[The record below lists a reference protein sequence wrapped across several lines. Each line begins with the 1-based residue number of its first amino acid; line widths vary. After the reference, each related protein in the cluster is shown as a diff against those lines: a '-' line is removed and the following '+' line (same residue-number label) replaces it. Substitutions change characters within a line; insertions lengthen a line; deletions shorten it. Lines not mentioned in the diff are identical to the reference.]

1 MNGRGEPSARAESRG
16 RRVACRDM
24 PHSLENAENGHPHVL
39 IVTGMSGAGK
49 SSAADVL
56 EDNGY
61 HVIDNLPPELLSQV
75 ADFHGLAERNVRL
88 AVVVDSR
95 GGDAVERLQ
104 EVIQQLDQQGIKT
117 AVLFLDADDNVIIRR
132 YEENR
137 RPHPLEAPTIDEA
150 IAEERKMLDPLREAA
165 DVVIDT
171 SDLNVHQLRDRIINE
186 FSPEEMQ
193 RPLRVSI
200 RSFGFKHGTPRDA
213 DLVFDVRFLPNPHW
227 VPELKPLRG
236 TDPAV
241 ADYVLTNPD
250 AAEFVDRV
258 EELIAFLLPRYEA
271 EGKSYVSIAIGCTG
285 GHHRS
290 VAIAEEIGR
299 RLEKRGVRAAVRH
312 RDVER

>member
-1 MNGRGEPSARAESRG
+1 
-16 RRVACRDM
+16 M

-117 AVLFLDADDNVIIRR
+117 AVLFLDADDSVIIRR

>member
-1 MNGRGEPSARAESRG
+1 
-16 RRVACRDM
+16 M

>member
-1 MNGRGEPSARAESRG
+1 
-16 RRVACRDM
+16 M
-24 PHSLENAENGHPHVL
+24 PHSAENAENGFPHVL
-39 IVTGMSGAGK
+39 VVTGMSGAGK

-75 ADFHGLAERNVRL
+75 ADFHGLGERSVRL

-104 EVIQQLDQQGIKT
+104 EVVQQLEQQGVKT
-117 AVLFLDADDNVIIRR
+117 VVLFLDADDNVIIRR

-137 RPHPLEAPTIDEA
+137 RPHPLAAPTIDEA
-150 IAEERKMLDPLREAA
+150 IAAERKMLDPLREAA

-171 SDLNVHQLRDRIINE
+171 SELNVHQLRDRIVNE

-193 RPLRVSI
+193 RPLRVSV

-236 TDPAV
+236 TDPDV
-241 ADYVLTNPD
+241 ADYVLSNPD

-258 EELIAFLLPRYEA
+258 DELIGFLLPKSEA

>member
-1 MNGRGEPSARAESRG
+1 
-16 RRVACRDM
+16 M
-24 PHSLENAENGHPHVL
+24 PHSAENAENGFPHVL
-39 IVTGMSGAGK
+39 VVTGMSGAGK

-75 ADFHGLAERNVRL
+75 ADFHGLAERKVRL

-104 EVIQQLDQQGIKT
+104 EVVQELDQQGIKT
-117 AVLFLDADDNVIIRR
+117 VVLFLDADDNVIIRR

-137 RPHPLEAPTIDEA
+137 RPHPLAAPTIDEA
-150 IAEERKMLDPLREAA
+150 IAAERKMLDPLREAA

-171 SDLNVHQLRDRIINE
+171 SDLNVHQLRDRIVNE
-186 FSPEEMQ
+186 FSPEETQ
-193 RPLRVSI
+193 RPLRVSV

-236 TDPAV
+236 TDPEV
-241 ADYVLTNPD
+241 SDYVLSNPD

-258 EELIAFLLPRYEA
+258 EDLIAFLLPRFEA

-312 RDVER
+312 RDVDR

>member
-1 MNGRGEPSARAESRG
+1 
-16 RRVACRDM
+16 M

-117 AVLFLDADDNVIIRR
+117 AVLFLDADDSVIIRR

-250 AAEFVDRV
+250 AAGFVDRV